1 MSFSAVVRP
10 ALAALAVVLLAACAS
25 VTGGGDPNV
34 AATVNGAEV
43 PVSEVEERF
52 EQAKAS
58 PQVAQQLEADPEG
71 AYEEQL
77 QAQILSQ
84 LVVSELLDQWAEDL
98 SVEASPEDIEE
109 ERANLIEQLGG
120 QEAFD
125 QAVSESGLSPEDV
138 ELQLRQRVLQNKISE
153 AVATDVEVT
162 DSDVQAY
169 YDENAATQY
178 GESAVARHILVKNKG
193 KAEDLRQQLD
203 DGADFAKLAAE
214 HSTDTGSAEQGGE
227 LPQFG
232 RGQMVPEFEEAV
244 FAAKPGQVVGPVQ
257 SEFGFHI
264 IEVMELN
271 SGQELEDVRE
281 DIEAQLTEQKQGEQL
296 QGELQERTK
305 AADVTVNPRFGTWN
319 PETGQVEPENPLGET
334 QNATEGAGAATPG
347 AGGDPAAT
355 EFQPPV
361 DEAPTE

>member
-1 MSFSAVVRP
+1 MSVFAVLRAAV
-10 ALAALAVVLLAACAS
+10 AALAVLLLAACAS
-25 VTGGGDPNV
+25 ITGGGDPNV
-34 AATVNGAEV
+34 AATVNGSEV
-43 PVSEVEERF
+43 PVTEVEERY

-71 AYEEQL
+71 AYESQL

-98 SVEASPEDIEE
+98 SVEASKSDVEE
-109 ERANLIEQLGG
+109 ERADLIEQLGG

-125 QAVSESGLSPEDV
+125 QAVTESGLSPEDI
-138 ELQLRQRVLQNKISE
+138 ELQLRQRVLQSKISE
-153 AVATDVEVT
+153 AVAGDVEVT
-162 DSDVQAY
+162 DAEIQAY

-178 GESAVARHILVKNKG
+178 GESAVARHILVEDEA

-203 DGADFAKLAAE
+203 DGADFAELAAE

-244 FAAKPGQVVGPVQ
+244 FAAKPGEVVGPVQ

-271 SGQELEDVRE
+271 AGQELEDVRD
-281 DIEAQLTEQKQGEQL
+281 DIEAQLTEQKQGELL

-305 AADVTVNPRFGTWN
+305 AAEVTVNPRFGTWN

-334 QNATEGAGAATPG
+334 QNATEGAGATPG

-361 DEAPTE
+361 TEAPTE